1 MCCFTLKHQNLIFVT
16 INYRLHALGFL
27 SFRNDLVSG
36 NLDMR
41 LREQQLAIRW
51 VRENIELTYTSIH
64 GDDLTFILDQ
74 SSLSVEF
81 SEEERKKGRHM
92 VKYWSNF
99 VKSGIHLVPGNSDQQ
114 GESDREN
121 L

>member
-1 MCCFTLKHQNLIFVT
+1 MIFVT
-16 INYRLHALGFL
+16 INYRLYAFGFL
-27 SFRNDLVSG
+27 SFGNDLVSG
-36 NLDMR
+36 NMDMG